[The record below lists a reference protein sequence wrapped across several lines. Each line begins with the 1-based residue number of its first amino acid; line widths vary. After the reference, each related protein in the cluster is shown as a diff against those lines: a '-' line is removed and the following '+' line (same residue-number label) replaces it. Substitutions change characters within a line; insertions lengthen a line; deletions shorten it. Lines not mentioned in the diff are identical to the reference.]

1 MSKTTIAVDAARL
14 PILLTELHLP
24 TFARM
29 WPGLAE
35 TADTESWPA
44 ARFLAALAEHEVAER
59 LQRRIARHAQE
70 SRLPPGKTF
79 DAFDFAALPMA
90 RPASSPS
97 PRATPGSTE
106 GRTSCCSG
114 RPASAR
120 AISARLSVTPSST
133 TAIACFSPAPPTSS
147 RSCSPP
153 ARS

>member
-14 PILLTELHLP
+14 PILLTELRLP
-24 TFARM
+24 TFARL
-29 WPGLAE
+29 WPSLAE
-35 TADTESWPA
+35 TADAESWPA

-59 LQRRIARHAQE
+59 MQRRIARHAQE

-90 RPASSPS
+90 RPATSPS

-120 AISARLSVTPSST
+120 AISERLSATLSST
-133 TAIACFSPAPPTSS
+133 TAFACSSSAPQTSS

-153 ARS
+153 VRN